1 MCVVCKQKG
10 RRIQAGER
18 CDNRMRNLL
27 FTIVVLEIV
36 TKAIYLFTLIII
48 ITIAYVI
55 REEVQNRI

>member
-1 MCVVCKQKG
+1 MK
-10 RRIQAGER
+10 R

-27 FTIVVLEIV
+27 FTNVVLEIV
-36 TKAIYLFTLIII
+36 TNAIYLFTLIII